1 MVLKIAV
8 VVAAI
13 AQVVAAGYLS
23 IGTFENSERALP
35 VFIQPASWAFSIWGL
50 IYALS
55 FAFAVYQIIPRNEN
69 PMLKKTRVPA
79 LIAFVGSITWLY
91 FAGMEA
97 PLVWLTIPIL
107 FAMAFALRNVVSIP
121 ESGDTKQNFFS
132 KYTLLPYA
140 AWAGIASWINIQAL
154 LVEEAVVTTSGINTI
169 TNLLLFAGIV
179 GFTWVY
185 FKKSQFNIWY
195 GGVLVWAATAVAI
208 VNYQRESWVFVVLAA
223 GYATIVVGQYL
234 QKRMR

>member
-23 IGTFENSERALP
+23 IGTFENSERILP
-35 VFIQPASWAFSIWGL
+35 VLIQPASWAFSIWGL
-50 IYALS
+50 IYVLS
-55 FAFAVYQIIPRNEN
+55 FIYAVYQVIPRFDNS
-69 PMLKKTRVPA
+69 MVRKSRVPA
-79 LIAFVGSITWLY
+79 LLAFTGSIAWLY

-107 FAMAFALRNVVSIP
+107 FAMAFVLKNVVTTP
-121 ESGDTKQNFFS
+121 ESEDVKQNFFS

-140 AWAGIASWINIQAL
+140 AWAGVASWINIQAL
-154 LVEEAVVTTSGINTI
+154 LIEESIVTTSGVNTA

-179 GFTWVY
+179 GFTWMY
-185 FKKSQFNIWY
+185 FKKSQYNIWY
-195 GGVLVWAATAVAI
+195 GGVLVWASVAVAI
-208 VNYQRESWVFVVLAA
+208 VNYQRESWLFVVLAA
-223 GYATIVVGQYL
+223 VYAGIVVGQYVRH
-234 QKRMR
+234 RM

>member
-23 IGTFENSERALP
+23 IGTFENSERILP
-35 VFIQPASWAFSIWGL
+35 VLIQPASWAFSIWGL
-50 IYALS
+50 IYVLS
-55 FAFAVYQIIPRNEN
+55 FIYAVYQVIPRFDNS
-69 PMLKKTRVPA
+69 MVRKSRIPA
-79 LIAFVGSITWLY
+79 LLAFTGSIAWLY

-107 FAMAFALRNVVSIP
+107 FAMAFVLKNVVTIP
-121 ESGDTKQNFFS
+121 ESEDAKQNFFS

-140 AWAGIASWINIQAL
+140 AWAGVASWINIQAL
-154 LVEEAVVTTSGINTI
+154 LIEESIVTTSGVNTA

-179 GFTWVY
+179 GFTWLY
-185 FKKSQFNIWY
+185 FKKSQYNIWY
-195 GGVLVWAATAVAI
+195 GGVLVWASVAVAI
-208 VNYQRESWVFVVLAA
+208 VNYQRESWLFVALAA
-223 GYATIVVGQYL
+223 VYAGIVAGQYVRH
-234 QKRMR
+234 RM